1 MDGSSISPTLSAVSD
16 IEVGSTRGSLSVP
29 AASNSTYDRI
39 IIDTTAGDSICEKLT
54 LKNIKLFGTYSG
66 SSVDLQY
73 IDAGKLTIQ
82 NSIVGDGTGIDD
94 SSFVVATTTL
104 VASASLV
111 NNVERPIT
119 IK

>member
-1 MDGSSISPTLSAVSD
+1 MTLWNLLSS
-16 IEVGSTRGSLSVP
+16 
-29 AASNSTYDRI
+29 AASGSTYDRI
-39 IIDTTAGDSICEKLT
+39 IIDTTGGDSICEKLT

-66 SSVDLQY
+66 SAVALQY

-104 VASASLV
+104 VASASLI